1 MDKHD
6 YEDQL
11 AALQVEL
18 VKFHAWVRDTGQRI
32 AVVFEGRDAAGKGG
46 SIKRVRENLNPRV
59 AGVVALQKPTDR
71 EAAQWYFQRYVHHL
85 PAGGEIRLFDRSWYN
100 RGVVEH
106 VFGFC
111 TPEERAAFFRQ
122 LPDFEQMVVDDG
134 IRLTKIWLNVGRA
147 EQLRRFLDRESDPL
161 KQWKLSRIDV
171 EGLPRWDAYSDAIGE
186 TLSFGHTAHAPWTVI
201 RSDDKRRARL
211 AVIRAILAPVAMTA
225 RTRTWWA
232 IPIPRS
238 AAGPRCGRTIRPPA
252 SERHVETRLSPRQ
265 PQAGAGRRGPAPDR
279 GKGPDRLH
287 ALGGGEERGRDAR
300 RRLPPFR
307 GARGPDRGMRAA
319 GARDLRRPHEVRLQ
333 RRQTLGAGG
342 LRGDGARLSRLRAQ
356 APGPL
361 HGDVRKRHLGQRDAG
376 TGAAAA
382 KSRKVLEARPRR
394 CRSISRPKSARR
406 RRCSRPISGR

>member
-1 MDKHD
+1 MSKKAPKSASDAPGIPFDGAITRFFEEEAPESVREAITSANKSSMLDPSYPYAERMDKRD
-6 YEDQL
+6 YEDHL
-11 AALQVEL
+11 EALQVEL

-111 TPEERAAFFRQ
+111 APHERAAFFRQ

-147 EQLRRFLDRESDPL
+147 EQLRRFLDREQDPL

-171 EGLPRWDAYSDAIGE
+171 EGLARWDAYSDAIGE
-186 TLSFGHTAHAPWTVI
+186 TLALGHTAHAPWTII

-211 AVIRAILAPVAMTA
+211 AVIRAILAPVDYDGKNDDVVGHPDPS
-225 RTRTWWA
+225 
-232 IPIPRS
+232 ICG
-238 AAGPRCGRTIRPPA
+238 GPEMWSDHST
-252 SERHVETRLSPRQ
+252 
-265 PQAGAGRRGPAPDR
+265 
-279 GKGPDRLH
+279 
-287 ALGGGEERGRDAR
+287 
-300 RRLPPFR
+300 
-307 GARGPDRGMRAA
+307 
-319 GARDLRRPHEVRLQ
+319 
-333 RRQTLGAGG
+333 
-342 LRGDGARLSRLRAQ
+342 
-356 APGPL
+356 PG
-361 HGDVRKRHLGQRDAG
+361 
-376 TGAAAA
+376 
-382 KSRKVLEARPRR
+382 S
-394 CRSISRPKSARR
+394 
-406 RRCSRPISGR
+406 